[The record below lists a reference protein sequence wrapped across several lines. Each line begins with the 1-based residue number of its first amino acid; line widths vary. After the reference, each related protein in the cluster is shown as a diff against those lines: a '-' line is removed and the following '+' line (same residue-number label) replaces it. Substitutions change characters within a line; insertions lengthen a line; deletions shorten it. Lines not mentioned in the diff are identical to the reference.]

1 MNDSPEFNLNLQQ
14 KQAVKYNQGPLLI
27 IAGAGTGKT
36 GVVVE
41 KIKHLIKAKLTKPE
55 QILALTFTEKA
66 AFEMEERVDKALPY
80 GYFQMYIATFH
91 AFADQVLKEEISQ
104 IGLSP
109 GYRLMTEAETIIF
122 LRKNLFLFDLHYFR
136 PLGNP
141 NKFLEG
147 LLQHFS
153 RLKDEDISPDQYL
166 LWAKSLANK
175 KPYSLEDKKKYVEL
189 GYAYK
194 KYQLLKVRESLMD
207 FSDLVY
213 YLIELFRK
221 RKSILHKYQNKFK
234 YVFVDEFQDTNIAQY
249 QLIKLLCPAKNKPRL
264 TVVGDDSQAIYKF
277 RGASVSNILN
287 FMKDYPHAKKITLKQ
302 NYRSNQIILDAAYQL
317 IKNNDP
323 DTLEYQLG
331 ISKKLVAQKKDIQN
345 SLGFFLGEKVESE
358 ADFVT
363 KKILSLKKK
372 YRYSDFAILVRANNH
387 AEPFIRALSRAGIP
401 YQFLGPGLLFKQP
414 EVKDLIAYLKIL
426 VNPEDSVSFYRV
438 LSMPYFKIDPKDI
451 SFLLN
456 FAKKINLSLFQAIE
470 IYLSFFDSK
479 IFQPEFTIYKKYL
492 PLIKKITREKLV
504 FICKIVKQ
512 HLALINKE
520 TAGQILYYFMEKT
533 GYLAKLIAYKNET
546 DEKKALNVT
555 KFFDRLK
562 SFESE
567 NEDASVTAMVNY
579 IDMSLELGE
588 SPIVAQ
594 TDISTYDAVNIMTV
608 HSAKGLEFP
617 VVFLVNLSTGRFPT
631 YERRETIPIPQPLI
645 KELLPKGDY
654 HLEEE
659 RRLFYVGLTRAKDN
673 AFFSSSKFYGE
684 RKRER
689 RLSIFVREAL
699 GDNFID
705 DQLSIEKDKR
715 SQLSIFEFKK
725 SPENLI
731 KKKTILNNFSYSQL
745 EAYKRCPRQYKYNYI
760 LRIPVAPTSQES
772 FGITIHKT
780 LQNFYHEFLT
790 NNKVDIKRLLKIYK
804 ENWIPIG
811 YASLAHQNRMKKEG
825 QKMLRGFF
833 NKFHNQNNKIVNLEK
848 MFKIKLTKDVYL
860 TGKIDRVDLYKNNE
874 IEIVDYKTGQ
884 QPDEKI
890 LKKSL
895 QLSIYA
901 LAANDRNL
909 FNKKINQINLTF
921 FFLQNLEKVTIKRTG
936 KEIEQVK
943 KEIIDLVSEIRKE
956 TYPPN
961 VGPICD
967 FCPYRIICEAWQ

>member
-1 MNDSPEFNLNLQQ
+1 MNDLPDFNLNSQQ

-36 GVVVE
+36 GVIVE
-41 KIKHLIKAKLTKPE
+41 KIKHLIKTKLTKPE

-80 GYFQMYIATFH
+80 GYFQMCIATFH
-91 AFADQVLKEEISQ
+91 AFADQVLREEIFQ
-104 IGLSP
+104 IGLSS
-109 GYRLMTEAETIIF
+109 GYKLMTEAETIIF

-141 NKFLEG
+141 NKFLES

-166 LWAKSLANK
+166 LWVKSLKRNK
-175 KPYSLEDKKKYVEL
+175 SYSSEDKKKYLEL
-189 GYAYK
+189 ALAYK
-194 KYQLLKVRESLMD
+194 KYQLLKIKENLMD

-213 YLIELFRK
+213 YLINLFRK
-221 RKSILHKYQNKFK
+221 RKNILHKYQKKFNHI
-234 YVFVDEFQDTNIAQY
+234 FVDEFQDTNIAQY

-287 FMKDYPHAKKITLKQ
+287 FMKDYPRAKKITLKK
-302 NYRSNQIILDAAYQL
+302 NYRSNQTILNGAYQL

-331 ISKKLVAQKKDIQN
+331 ISKKLIAQKKDNEN

-358 ADFVT
+358 ADFIA
-363 KKILSLKKK
+363 KKILSLKKN
-372 YRYSDFAILVRANNH
+372 YHYSDFAILIRANNH
-387 AEPFIRALSRAGIP
+387 IEPFIRALSRAGVP

-426 VNPEDSVSFYRV
+426 TNPEDSVSFYRV

-470 IYLSFFDSK
+470 IYLSFFDLK
-479 IFQPEFTIYKKYL
+479 IFEPEFVIYKKYL
-492 PLIKKITREKLV
+492 PLIKKNTREKLA
-504 FICKIVKQ
+504 FIFQIVKK
-512 HLALINKE
+512 HLSLINKE

-546 DEKKALNVT
+546 DEKKALNVS
-555 KFFDRLK
+555 KLFDRLK
-562 SFESE
+562 NFESE
-567 NEDASVTAMVNY
+567 NEDASVTAVVDY

-588 SPIVAQ
+588 SPITAQ

-608 HSAKGLEFP
+608 HSAKGLEFS

-631 YERRETIPIPQPLI
+631 YERKEAIPIPQPLI
-645 KELLPKGDY
+645 KEILPKGDY

-659 RRLFYVGLTRAKDN
+659 RRLFYVGITRAKERT
-673 AFFSSSKFYGE
+673 FFSSSKFYGQG
-684 RKRER
+684 KRER
-689 RLSIFVREAL
+689 RLSIFVRETL
-699 GDNFID
+699 GDDFINN
-705 DQLSIEKDKR
+705 QLLIEKDKR
-715 SQLSIFEFKK
+715 SQLSIFDFKK
-725 SPENLI
+725 LPETQTKKLI
-731 KKKTILNNFSYSQL
+731 NLNNFSYSQL

-760 LRIPVAPTSQES
+760 LKIPVAPTSQES

-780 LQNFYHEFLT
+780 LQNFYHGSLT
-790 NNKVDIKRLLKIYK
+790 NDKMDKKRLLEIYK
-804 ENWIPIG
+804 ESWIPIG
-811 YASLAHQNRMKKEG
+811 YASLAHQNRMKQEG
-825 QKMLRGFF
+825 QKMLQNFF
-833 NKFHNQNNKIVNLEK
+833 IKFHNQNNKIINLEK
-848 MFKIKLTKDVYL
+848 LFKIKLTKDIYI
-860 TGKIDRVDLYKNNE
+860 TGKIDRVDLHKNNE
-874 IEIVDYKTGQ
+874 IEIIDYKTGR

-901 LAANDRNL
+901 LAASDTNL
-909 FNKKINQINLTF
+909 FNKKISQVNLTF
-921 FFLQNLEKVTIKRTG
+921 YFLQNLEKVTVKRTNE
-936 KEIEQVK
+936 EIKQVK
-943 KEIIDLVSEIRKE
+943 KEIIDLVSKIRKE
-956 TYPPN
+956 AYSPN